1 MAWAWVVLKTLTW
14 ASLVN
19 EDYTMVNIDENVI
32 TITKGDTLETKVSIF
47 TCIEGEC
54 VEYVP
59 GEGDSIRF
67 ALKSSYKDEEPLIIK
82 EIPIDTMTLRLE
94 SADTKKLDAR
104 KKAYVYDVQLTTATG
119 VVSTFIDRGSL
130 YVTEE
135 VD

>member
-1 MAWAWVVLKTLTW
+1 
-14 ASLVN
+14 
-19 EDYTMVNIDENVI
+19 MVNIDENVI

-47 TCIEGEC
+47 SYSESECEC

-94 SADTKKLDAR
+94 AADTKKLDAR
-104 KKAYVYDVQLTTATG
+104 KKAYVYDIQLTTATG